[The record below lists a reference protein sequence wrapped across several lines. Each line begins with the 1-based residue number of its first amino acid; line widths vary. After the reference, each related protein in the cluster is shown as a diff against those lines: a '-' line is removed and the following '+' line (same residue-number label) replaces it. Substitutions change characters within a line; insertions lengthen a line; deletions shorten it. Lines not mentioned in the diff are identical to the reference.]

1 MPSLGHHALVLLLH
15 AMRRRRI
22 YASAKSL
29 QRGIA
34 QVRRTG
40 PAAPPAPGAA
50 LSVGRQE
57 LAGHPVFTLAPARP
71 VQAPRPV
78 LYLHGGGYAR
88 PITQQHW
95 GFLAWLVRTTGCEVT
110 VPLYPLAP
118 ESTCTDTLAWVHAVH
133 AQLATQHAPEAIH
146 LMGDSAGGG
155 LALALAQNLRD
166 AGQPPAAQMVLITP
180 WVDVAVPYPAA
191 VHTARRDPML
201 ALAGVRE
208 AGRLYAGALPLDHP
222 AVSPAWGDVAGLP
235 PMTVF
240 VATRDLLGHDA
251 LAFAERVQQAG
262 GALELHRGEGLVH
275 VWPLLPVPEA
285 RAARAAIARRL
296 AQLRSGAGGEVLFNK

>member
-1 MPSLGHHALVLLLH
+1 MPSLGHHALVFLLH
-15 AMRRRRI
+15 ALRRRRV
-22 YASAKSL
+22 YASAQGL
-29 QRGIA
+29 RRGIA

-40 PAAPPAPGAA
+40 PAAPPAAGTV
-50 LSVGRQE
+50 LSVQRRE
-57 LAGHPVFTLAPARP
+57 MAGHPVFTLAPARP
-71 VQAPRPV
+71 TQAPRPV
-78 LYLHGGGYAR
+78 LYLHGGGYVR
-88 PITQQHW
+88 PITPQHW
-95 GFLAWLVRTTGCEVT
+95 GFLNWLVRTTGCEVT

-133 AQLATQHAPEAIH
+133 AQLATRHAPQAIH
-146 LMGDSAGGG
+146 FMGDSAGGG

-166 AGQPPAAQMVLITP
+166 AGQPPAARMVLITP
-180 WVDVAVPYPAA
+180 WVDVAVPHLAA
-191 VHTARRDPML
+191 LHTAQRDPML

-222 AVSPAWGDVAGLP
+222 SVSPARGDVEGLP
-235 PMTVF
+235 PMALF

-251 LAFAERVQQAG
+251 LAFAEQVRQAG

-285 RAARAAIARRL
+285 RVARAAIGRWLAR
-296 AQLRSGAGGEVLFNK
+296 